1 VTDVAVSG
9 AGKSGGPL
17 ARKWSGAGHRI
28 TFGARD
34 PDKAALRGLADA
46 IGARTASVAEA
57 IAAGDVVL
65 FAIPGASMAETV
77 AGAGADLDGKIV
89 IDAANNVGGES
100 MHSAATIARAAPGA
114 AYFRA
119 FNTLGWE
126 LFDEPTVGGIQV
138 DLFYCGPDGAPRAS
152 VERLI
157 ADVGLRPV
165 WVGGPEEVEVV
176 DGLLRLWFTLVAKR
190 RLGRRLAL
198 RMMQEAG

>member
-1 VTDVAVSG
+1 M
-9 AGKSGGPL
+9 
-17 ARKWSGAGHRI
+17 
-28 TFGARD
+28 
-34 PDKAALRGLADA
+34 
-46 IGARTASVAEA
+46 
-57 IAAGDVVL
+57 L
-65 FAIPGASMAETV
+65 FAIPGASMVETV
-77 AGAGADLDGKIV
+77 AVAGADLDGKVV
-89 IDAANNVGGES
+89 IDATNNIGGES

-114 AYFRA
+114 SYFRA

-138 DLFYCGPDGAPRAS
+138 DLFYCGPDGAPRAT

-198 RMMQEAG
+198 KMIQETG